1 MITVQI
7 KYTKEEIMKTA
18 ILNMDALKN
27 DCSVEGH
34 EFGNSLEL
42 QIEGILD
49 EEQYYGMLEEKGID
63 IEEDGDI
70 GGIDWDKYDYVI
82 VAKTDNDGYPTE
94 FFSFRKEWSWTA

>member
-1 MITVQI
+1 
-7 KYTKEEIMKTA
+7 MKTA

-27 DCSVEGH
+27 DCSVEEH
-34 EFGNSLEL
+34 EFGNSLEVL
-42 QIEGILD
+42 EVLNGQKIEGILD

-94 FFSFRKEWSWTA
+94 FFSFKKEWLIEIESAA